1 MLVFL
6 VFLTKGLPC
15 VADGPPQGL
24 GRSAPR
30 GISKVL
36 PLSGIIYG
44 IPNSCLR
51 IDVYELYVPEK
62 WSLRQTS

>member
-6 VFLTKGLPC
+6 VFLTNGLPC
-15 VADGPPQGL
+15 VVDGPPQGL
-24 GRSAPR
+24 GRSTLR
-30 GISKVL
+30 GISKAL

-44 IPNSCLR
+44 ILNSCLR

-62 WSLRQTS
+62 